1 MWRAFLIAG
10 RFLSR
15 LPLPDPG
22 PVSGPELARAAPL
35 YPAVGL
41 VIGLLIWGAA
51 RLLTLPSV
59 PDLAAALV
67 LVVWVWLTG
76 GLHLDGLAD
85 TADAWVGGLG
95 DRRRTLEIMK
105 DPTSGPFGV
114 LALVLLL
121 LCKWSAIATLM
132 AEGALAGLVWI
143 PVLAR
148 AQLLTLFLTTPYV
161 RSAGMGADVRAH
173 LPQAAAWSGVVIAT
187 AVSPLFL
194 GIAAL
199 PAVLAAGAL
208 FLLWRRAL
216 IVRLGGFSGDTAG
229 ALVELTETVVLASI
243 LLFP

>member
-22 PVSGPELARAAPL
+22 PVSGPGLARAAPF

-41 VIGLLIWGAA
+41 MIGLLVWGAA
-51 RLLTLPSV
+51 RLLTLSGL
-59 PDLAAALV
+59 PDLGAALV

-95 DRRRTLEIMK
+95 DRRRTLDIMK

-114 LALVLLL
+114 LALVLVL
-121 LCKWSAIATLM
+121 LCKWTAIAALM
-132 AEGALAGLVWI
+132 AGGALASLIWI

-148 AQLLTLFLTTPYV
+148 AQLLILFLTVPYV
-161 RSAGMGADVRAH
+161 RPAGMGADVPAH
-173 LPQAAAWSGVVIAT
+173 LPRAAAWTGVAIA
-187 AVSPLFL
+187 AVGSPLFL
-194 GIAAL
+194 GTATL

-208 FLLWRRAL
+208 YLLWRRSL
-216 IVRLGGFSGDTAG
+216 MVRLGGFSGDTAG
-229 ALVELTETVVLASI
+229 ALVELTETVVLAAI
-243 LLFP
+243 LLF